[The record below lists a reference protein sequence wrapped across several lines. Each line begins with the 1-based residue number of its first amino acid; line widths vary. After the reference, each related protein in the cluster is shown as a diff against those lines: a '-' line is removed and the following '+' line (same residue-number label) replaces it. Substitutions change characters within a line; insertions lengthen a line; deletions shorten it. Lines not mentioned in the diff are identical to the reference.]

1 MDIALLKEFGV
12 TGIILYAAYLVVS
25 KLYSDMRNDSGL
37 REQKLMEYMEKQS
50 DTMRDISDTL
60 KTMDNRICSL
70 EKCFNHTES
79 EMVKQ

>member
-1 MDIALLKEFGV
+1 MDIALFKDFGI
-12 TGIILYAAYLVVS
+12 TGIVLYAAYLVVN
-25 KLYSDMRNDSGL
+25 KLYTDMRADSGL
-37 REQKLMEYMEKQS
+37 REQKLMDYMDKQS

-70 EKCFNHTES
+70 EKCFNHAES